1 MHYFMFLSMDS
12 QKEGVG
18 DNFQH
23 VILAGAWNLG
33 TLISE
38 FLEKSFNL
46 LGSFYHDSNNQSHP
60 LYKHLLNVHCVVGIL
75 LGHLCTFNLF

>member
-18 DNFQH
+18 DNFQC
-23 VILAGAWNLG
+23 VTLAGAWNLG

-46 LGSFYHDSNNQSHP
+46 LGSFLP
-60 LYKHLLNVHCVVGIL
+60 
-75 LGHLCTFNLF
+75 